1 MLILISPA
9 KTFSSKGK
17 FAERFP
23 ASSPR
28 FLEEAHAIVGASL
41 SLSQE
46 ELGHMFSL
54 SPKLREEVYHT
65 QRKFFDEGVKELQAP
80 LNYSGMVYR
89 KLSAIEMSPEEWA
102 YAEDHLRM
110 TSFVYG
116 LLRPSDLIRPYRM
129 EGTAHIPGI
138 GEGRIFDFWR
148 DRLTPLF
155 IEEVKRQGGTLLYL
169 ASDEMRQLFHWAEV
183 EKAVRVITPNFLVRQ
198 PDGRLKQI
206 VIYTKMARGSM
217 AGEVLRR
224 RIETEEELR
233 QLTPEGFV
241 FAPEHSTEREWTF
254 ILG

>member
-9 KTFSSKGK
+9 KTFSSKAK
-17 FAERFP
+17 LSERIP

-28 FLEEAHAIVGASL
+28 FLEEAHEIVGASL

-46 ELGHMFSL
+46 ELGRMLSL
-54 SPKLREEVYHT
+54 SPKLSKEVYHT
-65 QRKFFDEGVKELQAP
+65 QRTFFDDGVKELQAP

-89 KLSAIEMSPEEWA
+89 KLSAGTLSPEEWA

-155 IEEVKRQGGTLLYL
+155 IEEVKRQGGTLL
-169 ASDEMRQLFHWAEV
+169 
-183 EKAVRVITPNFLVRQ
+183 
-198 PDGRLKQI
+198 
-206 VIYTKMARGSM
+206 
-217 AGEVLRR
+217 
-224 RIETEEELR
+224 
-233 QLTPEGFV
+233 
-241 FAPEHSTEREWTF
+241 
-254 ILG
+254 